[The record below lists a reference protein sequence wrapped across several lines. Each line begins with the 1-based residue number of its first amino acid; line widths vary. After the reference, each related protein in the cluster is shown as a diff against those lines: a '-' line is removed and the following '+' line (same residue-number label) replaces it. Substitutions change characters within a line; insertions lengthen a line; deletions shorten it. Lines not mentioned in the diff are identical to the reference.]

1 MTAKEYLDEIGVITE
16 RIKQKEIQLECLRET
31 AGGAAALR
39 YDKVQIQNSP
49 QGDMLEKKVIELIEL
64 EESILV
70 EKVHL
75 EKLRAQ
81 VISQI
86 HELDDERYIKVLFKR
101 YVEKK
106 SYELIA
112 VECSYTYDYIR
123 ELHSDAIRAFGHK
136 FGMAL
141 V

>member
-49 QGDMLEKKVIELIEL
+49 QDDMLEKKVIELIEL

-136 FGMAL
+136 FGMAP

>member
-123 ELHSDAIRAFGHK
+123 
-136 FGMAL
+136 